1 MIHDL
6 KSPLTGAPLAIAAVG
21 LLAVAGLRRGS
32 AARPWT
38 VEDTDALL
46 RAHAALRPHAER
58 WARAAA
64 GAHKVALLDAYERL
78 PTDELDALRRSIA
91 LTWAEEGHPGPR
103 PMFRA
108 RSRHEQVSAQA
119 GGLSLYPY
127 LPDLHDDGDVRV
139 FLVSPDDVA
148 LDSMVPHIDQRG
160 WGERI
165 AAWDPPR
172 YDRRT
177 GAPLYRRAAMGT
189 RELRELGRSA
199 LFTDQ
204 YGDAEREVILRR
216 DARPPQV
223 SLEDHMRMKVLHQG

>member
-1 MIHDL
+1 M
-6 KSPLTGAPLAIAAVG
+6 TGAPLAIAAAG
-21 LLAVAGLRRGS
+21 LLAAAGLRRGS

-38 VEDTDALL
+38 IEDTDALL
-46 RAHAALRPHAER
+46 RAHTALRPHAER

-64 GAHKVALLDAYERL
+64 GVHKVSLLDAYERL
-78 PTDELDALRRSIA
+78 PPDELDALRRSIA
-91 LTWAEEGHPGPR
+91 LSWAEEGHPGRR

-108 RSRHEQVSAQA
+108 RSRHEQVSPQV

-148 LDSMVPHIDQRG
+148 LDSMVPHLGQPK
-160 WGERI
+160 WTERI

-172 YDRRT
+172 YDGRT
-177 GAPLYRRAAMGT
+177 GAPLHRRAAMGP

-204 YGDAEREVILRR
+204 YGDAEREVVLRR
-216 DARPPQV
+216 DASPPQV
-223 SLEDHMRMKVLHQG
+223 SLEEHMRMKALRQG

>member
-1 MIHDL
+1 M
-6 KSPLTGAPLAIAAVG
+6 TGAPLAIAAVG
-21 LLAVAGLRRGS
+21 LLTVAGLRRGS
-32 AARPWT
+32 AVRSWT

-78 PTDELDALRRSIA
+78 PPDELDALRRSIA
-91 LTWAEEGHPGPR
+91 LSWAEEGHPGPR

-108 RSRHEQVSAQA
+108 RSRHEQISMQV

-148 LDSMVPHIDQRG
+148 LDSMVPHLGQRG
-160 WGERI
+160 WNERI

-177 GAPLYRRAAMGT
+177 GAALYRRAAMGA

-204 YGDAEREVILRR
+204 YGDAEREVVLRR
-216 DARPPQV
+216 DASPPQM
-223 SLEDHMRMKVLHQG
+223 SLEEHMRR